1 MTSTFRL
8 GRILGV
14 RVGVNWSVLVV
25 AWLLA
30 WSLAST
36 TLPDAAPGHGDA
48 GYWIAGTLTAGVFLA
63 SILAHELGHAYVA
76 RHNGVGVHDI
86 TIWMFGGI
94 ARLKGPA
101 RTARAELRI
110 ALAGPAVSV
119 AIAVAAIALAAL
131 AEALTVGELATTSL
145 LWLGFVNLVLVA
157 FNLIPAAPLD
167 GGRVLSAVL
176 WTRWADE
183 GRAHRAATRVGRW
196 FGTGLILLGI
206 VSFAA
211 DDLIGGVW
219 LAFLGWFLI
228 TAAES
233 EQAYADARSAL
244 GGVRV
249 AEVMSRDPIV
259 VARSLPLDRFID
271 EFVHHHR
278 YGAYP
283 VIDEQ
288 GRVDG
293 IVTVRAIRGVPRS
306 GWSVTRLVEIATP
319 VGRVVT
325 ASPDTPVVD
334 VIAAMNVD
342 DGGGRVLVFDDGRL
356 VGIVAPSD
364 ISRLMERV
372 TLRRDN
378 NEVKR

>member
-14 RVGVNWSVLVV
+14 RVGVNWSVLVI

-36 TLPDAAPGHGDA
+36 TLPDQAPGQSEV
-48 GYWIAGTLTAGVFLA
+48 GYWVAGTLTAVVFLA

-76 RHNGVGVHDI
+76 GRNGVGVHNI
-86 TIWMFGGI
+86 TIWMFGGV

-101 RTARAELRI
+101 RTAKAELRI
-110 ALAGPAVSV
+110 ALAGPAVSFTIGLS
-119 AIAVAAIALAAL
+119 AIGFAAL
-131 AEALTVGELATTSL
+131 AEALRVGELATTAL
-145 LWLGFVNLVLVA
+145 RWLGVINLVLFA
-157 FNLIPAAPLD
+157 FNLLPAAPLD

-176 WTRWADE
+176 WTRWSDE
-183 GRAHRAATRVGRW
+183 RRAHRSATRAGRW
-196 FGTGLILLGI
+196 FGTGLVLLG
-206 VSFAA
+206 VASFAA
-211 DDLIGGVW
+211 DDLVGGVW
-219 LAFLGWFLI
+219 LAILGWFLI

-233 EQAYADARSAL
+233 EQADSDARGAL
-244 GGVRV
+244 AGVRV

-259 VARSLPLDRFID
+259 APRSLSLDRFID
-271 EFVHHHR
+271 EYVHHHR

-283 VIDEQ
+283 IVDEQ

-293 IVTVRAIRGVPRS
+293 IVTLRAIRTIPRES
-306 GWSVTRLVEIATP
+306 WSRVRLADFATP
-319 VGRVVT
+319 RTQVVE
-325 ASPDTPVVD
+325 ANPETPVLD

-342 DGGGRVLVFDDGRL
+342 GGDGRVLVFEGGGL
-356 VGIVAPSD
+356 VGIISPSD

-372 TLRRDN
+372 TVRRN
-378 NEVKR
+378 IGVKR